1 MVSLVATFVFIVGV
15 PLGVLALGF
24 WLKRRGV
31 NSQKSMGG
39 CTDADR

>member
-1 MVSLVATFVFIVGV
+1 MVSLVSTFVFIVGV

-31 NSQKSMGG
+31 DSQKSMGG
-39 CTDADR
+39 RNDASR